1 MIWCRVVR
9 ANILRSVPALFLYR
23 LRPNGTM
30 TFEGSISLEGNVLDV
45 VFLKERHSIIYSMD
59 TIHKPMSTTVVACD
73 QDQTV
78 RPVIGVLRF
87 NSDISSYEKILKPTG
102 SFVAAMYDV
111 INDQTSGS
119 QEAKVEGKSI
129 RDLLYGLESLRKRG
143 TEEYNDID
151 ER

>member
-1 MIWCRVVR
+1 VIWCRVVR

-143 TEEYNDID
+143 TEEYNDIH

>member
-1 MIWCRVVR
+1 VIWCRVVR